1 MIALRRFAL
10 SLAAAMTACAS
21 DGEDGAGSSTGT
33 GGSEG
38 SSSSADES
46 SSSIS
51 SDESGTS
58 SDACAV
64 DVVANGECRSQGDAC
79 THLDFACEC
88 DCDCAMPVPGDPGIW
103 ECSYARENVV
113 QPVDASVVIDCAAGT
128 IRSTAS
134 FQLDNVDGVAAATLT
149 LAEQLAYTL
158 TPDGG
163 GGNTNCTGLCGEGQ
177 SCPDVA
183 MAVLEPGDMRVLE
196 QEFAVATCDVDLCG
210 FCGGTASFVTDWR
223 VDAGGMRDEAIAGRF
238 EGVAIVCR

>member
-88 DCDCAMPVPGDPGIW
+88 DCDCAM
-103 ECSYARENVV
+103 
-113 QPVDASVVIDCAAGT
+113 
-128 IRSTAS
+128 
-134 FQLDNVDGVAAATLT
+134 LH
-149 LAEQLAYTL
+149 LACL
-158 TPDGG
+158 G
-163 GGNTNCTGLCGEGQ
+163 
-177 SCPDVA
+177 
-183 MAVLEPGDMRVLE
+183 
-196 QEFAVATCDVDLCG
+196 AVALAN
-210 FCGGTASFVTDWR
+210 GTNRGERNKA
-223 VDAGGMRDEAIAGRF
+223 A
-238 EGVAIVCR
+238 